1 MNTHVLPKSNPY
13 KNHTLTV
20 NIIQVLS
27 AIFAGF
33 GVSLWGVR
41 QLLYLKD
48 NARDTFEI
56 LPAFMLWCA
65 VFLAVVIAVPF
76 VVGLIARLIINRS
89 NSEVSRLCAQSA
101 PLEWKPVT
109 DKMLEY
115 LKRNRKFPWISVT
128 AFIAVL
134 IALIITGAE
143 YEVCAVI
150 LVFTALLCG
159 ALGFF
164 ICDDTAQC
172 VSENADFATID
183 VHHTFTSRGVKY
195 AVVYLSEGERV
206 FRLKHKYLHREVKK
220 LVFLSHLTNARLI
233 CDEEFI
239 NLMD

>member
-13 KNHTLTV
+13 KNHILTV

-33 GVSLWGVR
+33 AVSLWGIYMLYRKGEVR
-41 QLLYLKD
+41 D
-48 NARDTFEI
+48 GVEI
-56 LPAFMLWCA
+56 LPVVMLWC
-65 VFLAVVIAVPF
+65 VLLIAVVIAVPF

-89 NSEVSRLCAQSA
+89 NSEVSRLCAESA

-115 LKRNRKFPWISVT
+115 LKRKRKFPWISVI

-159 ALGFF
+159 VIGFF
-164 ICDDTAQC
+164 ICDDTALC
-172 VSENADFATID
+172 VSGNADFATAD
-183 VHHTFTSRGVKY
+183 VHHTVTKNGVKY
-195 AVVYLSEGERV
+195 AVVYLPEGERV

-220 LVFLSHLTNARLI
+220 LAFLSHLTNARLI

-239 NLMD
+239 NLID